1 MFSVSSCF
9 QHFQKT
15 VHDGGVLRG
24 YVALAVEAGMKI
36 KEVKNGGLHGIDE
49 RLAVEPVSGIG
60 NTLFE
65 PLYVPTADDLLLGRE
80 VYHGIEEQRQR
91 TLHAVVALRRAQLD
105 EAGLRVDDL
114 AEEVVRR
121 LDPLHQLAF
130 ADNRQ
135 IAGVHLEILLVET
148 VAAHPVQ
155 AEQMRQI
162 FLVGI
167 RRYDAQPV
175 SNYYVVSVFH
185 AV

>member
-1 MFSVSSCF
+1 
-9 QHFQKT
+9 
-15 VHDGGVLRG
+15 
-24 YVALAVEAGMKI
+24 MKI
-36 KEVKNGGLHGIDE
+36 EEVENRSLHGIDE
-49 RLAVEPVSGIG
+49 RLAIEPVLGIG
-60 NTLFE
+60 DALFK
-65 PLYVPTADDLLLGRE
+65 PLDVPTADDLLLGRE
-80 VYHGIEEQRQR
+80 VHHGIEEQGQR

-148 VAAHPVQ
+148 VTAHPAQ
-155 AEQMRQI
+155 AEQMRQV
-162 FLVGI
+162 FLIGI
-167 RRYDAQPV
+167 RRHHAQPV
-175 SNYYVVSVFH
+175 GNYYVVSIFH